1 VAAWNPDLA
10 RLRGEVLGEEARF
23 RKKDVLLGPGVN
35 IIRSPLGG
43 RNFEYM
49 SEDPF
54 LNARLA
60 VPYIQGLQ
68 SRDVA
73 ASVKHYLANN
83 QETNRTTVDVLM
95 SERALREIY
104 LPAFKG
110 FKGVT
115 MTDWG
120 GSHSTVKAALA
131 GLDLEMGT
139 TVDDY
144 NQWFFADPLIAAVKS
159 GAVPE
164 SIVDEKVANVLRVMI
179 QTKVLDPKKRFNK
192 GQQREHEYA
201 GASASRLSVGR
212 GIHRSA

>member
-1 VAAWNPDLA
+1 M
-10 RLRGEVLGEEARF
+10 
-23 RKKDVLLGPGVN
+23 LLGPGVN

-49 SEDPF
+49 SEDPY

-104 LPAFKG
+104 LPAFKAAVEEGGSYTIMNAYNKFRGDWCSENIYINRTLLRDEMG
-110 FKGVT
+110 FKG
-115 MTDWG
+115 
-120 GSHSTVKAALA
+120 
-131 GLDLEMGT
+131 
-139 TVDDY
+139 
-144 NQWFFADPLIAAVKS
+144 
-159 GAVPE
+159 
-164 SIVDEKVANVLRVMI
+164 
-179 QTKVLDPKKRFNK
+179 
-192 GQQREHEYA
+192 
-201 GASASRLSVGR
+201 
-212 GIHRSA
+212 

>member
-1 VAAWNPDLA
+1 MFLTGLRTLRATRNYSIPTGTAFAAAWNPELA
-10 RLRGEVLGEEARF
+10 RRRGEVLGEEARF

-49 SEDPF
+49 SEDPY

-104 LPAFKG
+104 LPAFKAA
-110 FKGVT
+110 VEE
-115 MTDWG
+115 G
-120 GSHSTVKAALA
+120 GS
-131 GLDLEMGT
+131 D
-139 TVDDY
+139 
-144 NQWFFADPLIAAVKS
+144 
-159 GAVPE
+159 
-164 SIVDEKVANVLRVMI
+164 
-179 QTKVLDPKKRFNK
+179 
-192 GQQREHEYA
+192 
-201 GASASRLSVGR
+201 
-212 GIHRSA
+212 